1 LAQCKDQEVLIGFIE
16 KLITRYGTKD
26 LPVDNLGKPRIN
38 GVKHRLLYIKVPEEI
53 PVYSILRIEKCIEE
67 DPVQKINGIIR
78 AMETGVGEWLR
89 LLREI
94 TSRLEEIMSWP
105 ARSKCFDEKH
115 CIIKFLEK
123 TRRIGGLIY
132 VDYLENYELL
142 VLRVLPPYM
151 PFALKLAAMFF
162 PAGYIPLTMLINR
175 VIYEAIIPMARLAP
189 PSHPLDIDPEKI
201 TSYAKKLGS
210 LILQRYKEVLRYS
223 SLDIVEPNI
232 ELLKHIDYPMEELV
246 LYLTGKGIFFAKPT
260 NMEWIV
266 EHRIITPPVSPE
278 MLIDY
283 MSLREAVE
291 TTYPPDVEVDLS
303 L

>member
-1 LAQCKDQEVLIGFIE
+1 MGQCKDQEILISFIE
-16 KLITRYGTKD
+16 KLITRYKTKD
-26 LPVDNLGKPRIN
+26 LPVDNLGKPRIK

-53 PVYSILRIEKCIEE
+53 PVYSILRVEKCSEE
-67 DPVQKINGIIR
+67 DPIRRINEIIK
-78 AMETGVGEWLR
+78 AMETGVGEWLK

-94 TSRLEEIMSWP
+94 TGRIGGVVSWP
-105 ARSKCFDEKH
+105 ARSKCLNEKH
-115 CIIKFLEK
+115 CIIKFLER

-132 VDYLENYELL
+132 IDYFKDYELL

-162 PAGYIPLTMLINR
+162 PAGYVPLTMLINR

-189 PSHPLDIDPEKI
+189 PGHPLDIDPEKI
-201 TSYAKKLGS
+201 TDYAKKLGS
-210 LILQRYKEVLRYS
+210 LILQRYNEVLRTS
-223 SLDIVEPNI
+223 SLDIVEPEL

-246 LYLTGKGIFFAKPT
+246 LYLTGKGIFFAKPR
-260 NMEWIV
+260 NEEWVI
-266 EHRIITPPVSPE
+266 EHRIIAPPVSPE

>member
-1 LAQCKDQEVLIGFIE
+1 MAQCKDQEVLISFVE

-53 PVYSILRIEKCIEE
+53 PVYSILRIEKCVEE
-67 DPVQKINGIIR
+67 DPARKVNEIIR
-78 AMETGVGEWLR
+78 AMETSVGGWLR

-94 TSRLEEIMSWP
+94 TGRLKEIMSWP
-105 ARSKCFDEKH
+105 ARSKCFDDKH
-115 CIIKFLEK
+115 CIIKFLEQ

-132 VDYLENYELL
+132 IDYFEDYDLL
-142 VLRVLPPYM
+142 VLRILPPYM
-151 PFALKLAAMFF
+151 PFALKIPAMFF
-162 PAGYIPLTMLINR
+162 PAGYVPLTMLINR

-189 PSHPLDIDPEKI
+189 PGHPLDIDPEKI

-210 LILQRYKEVLRYS
+210 LILQRYKEVLRSS
-223 SLDIVEPNI
+223 SLDIVEPSTG
-232 ELLKHIDYPMEELV
+232 LLKHIDYPMEELV
-246 LYLTGKGIFFAKPT
+246 LYLTGKGIFFAKPS

-266 EHRIITPPVSPE
+266 EHRIIAPPVSPE